1 MFYDIAK
8 IKKEIKKLHIP
19 GKYFRIN
26 IDQFFNHDYYMMIS
40 IRENSAKTTQNLI
53 FGAVLWKLYGT
64 TTEYIRCDTAQ
75 IRQKGIE
82 NLYNTVKSLGYIEQ
96 IFDGEWNDVEY
107 KIRSRKFF
115 LVHKDEDGMVD
126 KSCDVPICC
135 VHSNE
140 ESEDLKSAYNNPNGN
155 FIFFDEFMDSKRP
168 TMNQWI
174 EFMTNISTIGR
185 IGTRLDEKT
194 GKPLCHVMMAGNNT
208 NMYSHWFDDFCIS
221 EEIANL
227 KFGHY
232 FEMKTR
238 MGTSMVVYMLD
249 QDEELKEKVT
259 KGKIHFFG
267 FDTKKS
273 AQFNGITEWSG
284 RTYNHL
290 NFSIRDLRPV
300 YNRIFIRHRN
310 RLIQLELYKKENYFV
325 FAHFASAPLYDDN
338 LILCLD
344 PDATKKC
351 EIYGYANFERNQRIF
366 NIVKRF
372 IRLKYENRW
381 YYSTNFVG
389 EVVDDFEKNIQ
400 K

>member
-1 MFYDIAK
+1 MYYDIPK
-8 IKKEIKKLHIP
+8 IKREIKKLNIP
-19 GKYFRIN
+19 GKFFRIN
-26 IDQFFNHDYYMMIS
+26 IDQFFSHDYYMMIS
-40 IRENSAKTTQNLI
+40 IRENAGKTTQNLI
-53 FGAVLWKLYGT
+53 FGAVLYKLYGT

-82 NLYNTVKSLGYIEQ
+82 NLYNTMRSLGYIER
-96 IFDGEWNDVEY
+96 IFDGKWNDVLY
-107 KIRSRKFF
+107 KVRSRKFY
-115 LVHKDEDGMVD
+115 LCHKDSDGMMDAVD
-126 KSCDVPICC
+126 ENPICC

-155 FIFFDEFMDSKRP
+155 FILFDEFMDSKRA

-185 IGTRLDEKT
+185 PETRLDEKT
-194 GKPLCHVMMAGNNT
+194 KKPLAHVMMCGNNK

-221 EEIANL
+221 EEIQNIR
-227 KFGHY
+227 FGHY
-232 FEMKTR
+232 FEMKTK

-249 QDEELKEKVT
+249 QSEDLKEKVE
-259 KGKIHFFG
+259 KGLIHFFG

-300 YNRIFIRHRN
+300 YNRLFIRHRN
-310 RLIQLELYKKENYFV
+310 RLIQLELYKDKNYFV

-338 LILCLD
+338 IILCLD
-344 PDATKKC
+344 PVEKT
-351 EIYGYANFERNQRIF
+351 EVYGYGTYERNQRVYELI
-366 NIVKRF
+366 RTF

-381 YYSTNFVG
+381 YYASNFVG
-389 EVVDDFEKNIQ
+389 EICDDFEKNIE